1 MQETLQLDRLKCAG
15 RALKLTRTLAPVKGL
30 NAARVKI
37 GFRSVVV
44 DYDDAVR
51 GDLDAA
57 LAAGGFGVVQRAAGD
72 VDFDVVPGEAHWQF
86 DEDDELVTEAV
97 ASPAPAPLPTPTP

>member
-15 RALKLTRTLAPVKGL
+15 SALKLTRTLAPVKGL

-44 DYDDAVR
+44 DYDDDAR
-51 GDLDAA
+51 ETLEAA
-57 LAAGGFGVVQRAAGD
+57 LAAGGFGVVQRAPGD
-72 VDFDVVPGEAHWQF
+72 VDLDVVPAAFEL
-86 DEDDELVTEAV
+86 DDEW
-97 ASPAPAPLPTPTP
+97 TPEDLHA